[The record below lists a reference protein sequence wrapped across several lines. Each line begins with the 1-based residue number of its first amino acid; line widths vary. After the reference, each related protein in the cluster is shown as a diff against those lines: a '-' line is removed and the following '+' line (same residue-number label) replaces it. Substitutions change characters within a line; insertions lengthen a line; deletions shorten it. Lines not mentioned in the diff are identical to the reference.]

1 MNYHYFQPF
10 NTTPFVQSLMKQS
23 SLDEQEQLG
32 MELEAQERENEE
44 NDMNDY
50 FRQIDD
56 PMNGG
61 DKNFLGDEAQ
71 IEKQNSVQNE
81 APETPVHPTLPWK
94 PKVRTKDIYQFLDVS
109 RRKFIGYSLQD
120 NIETTA
126 GLPKPICEGINI
138 LKKVRL
144 LHLALVLYAFSSHL
158 TPILLPHSISTPPSP
173 TCKSNAKRKSHAI
186 R

>member
-1 MNYHYFQPF
+1 
-10 NTTPFVQSLMKQS
+10 MKQS

-32 MELEAQERENEE
+32 MELEAQAAENEE

-61 DKNFLGDEAQ
+61 DKSFMGDESQ
-71 IEKQNSVQNE
+71 LDKQNSTQNE
-81 APETPVHPTLPWK
+81 PPEAPQHPSLPWK

-138 LKKVRL
+138 LKKV
-144 LHLALVLYAFSSHL
+144 S
-158 TPILLPHSISTPPSP
+158 
-173 TCKSNAKRKSHAI
+173 
-186 R
+186 

>member
-1 MNYHYFQPF
+1 
-10 NTTPFVQSLMKQS
+10 MKQS

-32 MELEAQERENEE
+32 MELEAQAAENEE

-61 DKNFLGDEAQ
+61 EKNMLGDETQ
-71 IEKQNSVQNE
+71 VEKQNSVQHDQ
-81 APETPVHPTLPWK
+81 PETPQHPTLPWK

-138 LKKVRL
+138 LKRVR
-144 LHLALVLYAFSSHL
+144 
-158 TPILLPHSISTPPSP
+158 
-173 TCKSNAKRKSHAI
+173 
-186 R
+186 

>member
-1 MNYHYFQPF
+1 
-10 NTTPFVQSLMKQS
+10 MKQS

-44 NDMNDY
+44 NEMNMNDY

-71 IEKQNSVQNE
+71 LEKQNSVQNE
-81 APETPVHPTLPWK
+81 APETPQHPVLPWK

-138 LKKVRL
+138 LKRVSWVKNNQ
-144 LHLALVLYAFSSHL
+144 
-158 TPILLPHSISTPPSP
+158 IIS
-173 TCKSNAKRKSHAI
+173 
-186 R
+186 